1 MSGELADSL
10 CRLATGGDIGGR
22 SLYTNDNSAAFA
34 AQRPV
39 LLNGIPDLVSRG
51 DLASRTLFVRLSP
64 MRQRRPEAELWNIFN
79 AAAPGILGALLD
91 VLSVA
96 LANFPAARLPE
107 DSATFRMADFALLA
121 IAAEPALGWP
131 SGSALA
137 ALRQNSRGAA
147 SALADLDPVALA
159 IRELVRPG
167 PYTGLISAV
176 HARLTELTDA
186 ETRRGRAWPKDATR
200 LSAYLRRIAPALR
213 AVGIDVNEQP
223 RTKHGQSIAIV
234 PITTDEAGASPLSEF
249 GEERREGEHQM
260 ATACEVNKLGQ
271 TATPATPLAENGRN
285 TGLSAEVDGV
295 AGVAGCSY
303 AEAELHRNSGN
314 YSKGIGPDGVAGVAV
329 TDSSPTQTSAR
340 RRIVL

>member
-1 MSGELADSL
+1 MQPPRQDGDLISAARNNHVLAFDNLSSVSGELADSL

-96 LANFPAARLPE
+96 LANLPAARLPE

-131 SGSALA
+131 SGAALA

-167 PYTGLISAV
+167 PYTGLIS
-176 HARLTELTDA
+176 RCMP
-186 ETRRGRAWPKDATR
+186 G
-200 LSAYLRRIAPALR
+200 
-213 AVGIDVNEQP
+213 
-223 RTKHGQSIAIV
+223 
-234 PITTDEAGASPLSEF
+234 SPS
-249 GEERREGEHQM
+249 
-260 ATACEVNKLGQ
+260 
-271 TATPATPLAENGRN
+271 
-285 TGLSAEVDGV
+285 
-295 AGVAGCSY
+295 
-303 AEAELHRNSGN
+303 
-314 YSKGIGPDGVAGVAV
+314 
-329 TDSSPTQTSAR
+329 
-340 RRIVL
+340 